1 MNPIVK
7 QNGMKFGGIIAIIS
21 IVYYL
26 LAYVMDESLFVTP
39 YQWLLRIGYLVLLII
54 GVTQARKAMG
64 GYISFRDAFS
74 TYMIGALINIL
85 ATFVVTSLLYY
96 VVDPELPERIKDLSI
111 QQAVDMA
118 ESFGAP
124 PEQIDQIIEK
134 SEEQAAERMGFTSQL
149 MGVAFSIVGNAIL
162 ALIIAAFFKKVPP
175 AVIVE
180 SEPADSGEEQ

>member
-85 ATFVVTSLLYY
+85 ATFVIISLLYY
-96 VVDPELPERIKDLSI
+96 VVDPELPERI
-111 QQAVDMA
+111 
-118 ESFGAP
+118 
-124 PEQIDQIIEK
+124 DQFIEK
-134 SEEQAAERMGFTSQL
+134 SEEQAAERRGFTSQL
-149 MGVAFSIVGNAIL
+149 MVVAFFIVGNAFL
-162 ALIIAAFFKKVPP
+162 ALIIAAFFKKDPP